1 MAETFRQKIAA
12 ARLNLD
18 WWWNRCRC
26 SPRSVGQ
33 NAERSLVLI
42 PCEPWTVMGSRGD
55 EAMIYSVLQNFR
67 RRHPEGRITI
77 VTGSPTFAA
86 TDDGKRLAKDFSPLV
101 FSYAWRPRWYLS
113 SIVQAIRAAKATEV
127 YVLGADCM
135 DGKWGTYTS
144 TILLASADLATRMGI
159 ATRLTAFSWNEHPT
173 PGMLRGF
180 RHVTDRLPILLR
192 DPVSHGRFV
201 KDFPHLRNVK
211 LVTDVAF
218 NLQPKETEKV
228 RRERVEMDADRARGR
243 FVLGFNLHSML
254 VEKGELESL
263 LLRVAEALR
272 MFIARCPQVQLV
284 FIPHDYRTGG
294 DLEVLRRLYELL
306 PSCRDN
312 IRLVEPVLSAAELKA
327 LTAGLDAL
335 FTSRMH
341 LGIAALGMGRPV
353 GAFAYQGKFAG
364 LFEHVSLPQELI
376 LPPDAAPK
384 ALGYVLEHLV
394 ANAPSLTAALKERLP
409 DVFGMAKAS
418 FIE

>member
-26 SPRSVGQ
+26 SSRNVEQ
-33 NAERSLVLI
+33 DAEPSLVLI

-77 VTGSPTFAA
+77 VTGSSAFAD
-86 TDDGKRLAKDFSPLV
+86 TEDGRRLAKDFSPLG
-101 FSYAWRPRWYLS
+101 FAYAWRPRWYLS
-113 SIVQAIRAAKATEV
+113 SIVQAIRAAQATEV

-180 RHVTDRLPILLR
+180 RHVTDSLPILLR

-218 NLQPKETEKV
+218 NLQPKETEVV
-228 RRERVEMDADRARGR
+228 RREGAAMDADRGHGR

-263 LLRVAEALR
+263 LQRVAEALR

>member
-1 MAETFRQKIAA
+1 MAETLRQKIAA

-55 EAMIYSVLQNFR
+55 EAMIYSILQNFR
-67 RRHPEGRITI
+67 RRHPEGFITI

-86 TDDGKRLAKDFSPLV
+86 TDDGKRLATDFSPLV

-201 KDFPHLRNVK
+201 KDFPHLRNAK

-294 DLEVLRRLYELL
+294 DLEVLRRLYESL

-327 LTAGLDAL
+327 VTAGLDAL

-394 ANAPSLTAALKERLP
+394 DNAPSLTAALKERLP